1 MKESMKA
8 LEELSHSNRL
18 AISAA
23 EQSDKGTEPAYARHL
38 KSYLSWWSTDQGMRM
53 AQAPGW
59 KEIPALPI
67 TCLKGLAFLSYETTR
82 EKKKRNS
89 SETLE
94 GTTVGKSQGSSSH
107 LCTRAT
113 IASIINTSTRM
124 TVMPTVKLREDTR
137 IRAFESA

>member
-1 MKESMKA
+1 MDTSSRPSSPTGPAPLLTPPVLSSPERMKESMKA

-67 TCLKGLAFLSYETTR
+67 TALKVSLFLSYETTR
-82 EKKKRNS
+82 EK
-89 SETLE
+89 
-94 GTTVGKSQGSSSH
+94 VYY
-107 LCTRAT
+107 
-113 IASIINTSTRM
+113 
-124 TVMPTVKLREDTR
+124 
-137 IRAFESA
+137 